1 MRDIVK
7 PAQIQTAL
15 DVRMTLALIANQTLE
30 LEELDILLTM
40 EIV

>member
-30 LEELDILLTM
+30 ELDILLTM

>member
-7 PAQIQTAL
+7 TAQIQTAL
-15 DVRMTLALIANQTLE
+15 DVLMTLALIANQTLK
-30 LEELDILLTM
+30 ELDILLTM